1 MESQRNFLLIGLLF
15 VSYLIFVAW
24 TEFKNPQP
32 EQPTVVATQPA
43 NNVPSSANISADVPM
58 ASADANQDVPVESN
72 SASQKRIT
80 LSNDTLKLVIDT
92 VGGDI
97 VEADLLL
104 YPEVQGEPAPFKLL
118 KSEQGHTYI
127 AQSGLIGQGPDSHP
141 KGRPHYTTTQDKF
154 ILSEGADK
162 VSAQLYFTTD
172 TGIKYVKV
180 FTLLKGKYE
189 VDIDY
194 QVINNSDAPVN
205 LQLYGQLKQ
214 TVVPSG
220 GSLVMP
226 VYRGG
231 AYSAPLAARN
241 DTRYTKYPFDD
252 MQEANLAV
260 ETKGGY
266 VAMLEHYFVSAFIPS
281 EEQTNELYT
290 RVYGTDA
297 AIGYKAPL
305 QTVAAGSEATL
316 STKLWVGPKLQ
327 DEMAEVGTHLDLTVD
342 YGWLWFIAQPLF
354 QLLLFFQSIVG
365 NWGVAIILVTF
376 AVKGVMYPL
385 TKAQYTSMAKMRLLQ
400 PKIQQLRDRYGEDKQ
415 KVSQGMMEL
424 YKKEKVNPLG
434 GCLPILL
441 QMPIFIALYWS
452 LMESVELRH
461 APFFGWITDLSVQ
474 DPYYVLPILM
484 GISMFFIQKMSPTTV
499 QDPMQAKIM
508 QYMPVVFTAFFL
520 FFPSGLVLY
529 WLVSNLVTL
538 LQQWLIFRELDK
550 KGLGKNA
557 SA

>member
-15 VSYLIFVAW
+15 VSYLLFVAW

-32 EQPTVVATQPA
+32 EQPAVVATQPA
-43 NNVPSSANISADVPM
+43 NSVPSSTNISADVP
-58 ASADANQDVPVESN
+58 AATSDVNQDVPAETN
-72 SASQKRIT
+72 IASQKRIT
-80 LSNDTLKLVIDT
+80 LVSDTLKLVIDT

-104 YPEVQGEPAPFKLL
+104 YPQVQNEPAPFKLL
-118 KSEQGHTYI
+118 KSEAGNNYI
-127 AQSGLIGQGPDSHP
+127 AQSGLTGQGPDNHP
-141 KGRPHYTTTQDKF
+141 NGRPHYTTTQDEF
-154 ILSEGADK
+154 ILAEGEDK
-162 VSAQLYFTTD
+162 VSAELHFTTD

-189 VDIDY
+189 VDVDY
-194 QVINNSDAPVN
+194 KVANNSSDPVN
-205 LQLYGQLKQ
+205 LTLYGQLKQ
-214 TVVPSG
+214 TVQPSG

-231 AYSAPLAARN
+231 AYSPPAT
-241 DTRYTKYPFDD
+241 DTRYKKFSFDD
-252 MQEANLAV
+252 MTDRNLNV
-260 ETKGGY
+260 TTNGGY

-281 EEQTNELYT
+281 EEQQNRLYS
-290 RVYGTDA
+290 RVIGGDA
-297 AIGYKAPL
+297 AIGFTAPA
-305 QTVAAGSEATL
+305 QVVNAGDEAVL
-316 STKLWVGPKLQ
+316 STKLWIGPKLQ
-327 DEMAEVGTHLDLTVD
+327 DEMAEVGKHLDLTVD

-354 QLLLFFQSIVG
+354 QLLLFFQSIVS

-376 AVKGVMYPL
+376 TVKGVMYPL

-538 LQQWLIFRELDK
+538 LQQWMIFRELDK

-557 SA
+557 DA

>member
-15 VSYLIFVAW
+15 VSYLLFVAW

-32 EQPTVVATQPA
+32 EQPTVAATQSA
-43 NNVPSSANISADVPM
+43 SVPTSTNLSADVPA
-58 ASADANQDVPVESN
+58 ASADSNQDVPVESGT
-72 SASQKRIT
+72 SAHKRIT
-80 LSNDTLKLVIDT
+80 LESDTLKLIIDT

-104 YPEVQGEPAPFKLL
+104 YPEVQDEPAPFKLL
-118 KSEQGHTYI
+118 KSEQGNTYI
-127 AQSGLIGQGPDSHP
+127 AQSGLTGQGPDASP
-141 KGRPHYTTTQDKF
+141 KGRPHYTTKQDAF
-154 ILSEGADK
+154 VLAEGEDK
-162 VSAQLYFTTD
+162 VSAKLFFTAEN
-172 TGIKYVKV
+172 GVKYIKT
-180 FTLLKGKYE
+180 FTLLKGSYE

-194 QVINNSDAPVN
+194 QVVNSSDNPIS
-205 LQLYGQLKQ
+205 LTLYGQLKQ
-214 TVVPSG
+214 TIQPSG

-226 VYRGG
+226 VYRGA
-231 AYSAPLAARN
+231 AYSAPAT
-241 DTRYTKYPFDD
+241 DTRYQKYSFDD
-252 MQEANLAV
+252 MQDKNLNIN
-260 ETKGGY
+260 TNGGY
-266 VAMLEHYFVSAFIPS
+266 VAMLEHYFVSAFVPS
-281 EEQTNELYT
+281 EEQQNRIYSN
-290 RVYGTDA
+290 VIGGDA
-297 AIGYKAPL
+297 AIGYTAPA
-305 QTVAAGSEATL
+305 QTVNAGEQATL

-327 DEMAEVGTHLDLTVD
+327 DEMAAVGKHLDLTVD

-354 QLLLFFQSIVG
+354 QLLLFFQGIVG

-484 GISMFFIQKMSPTTV
+484 GISMFFIQKMSPTTI

-529 WLVSNLVTL
+529 WLMSNLVTL
-538 LQQWLIFRELDK
+538 LQQWMIFRELDK

-557 SA
+557 TA

>member
-15 VSYLIFVAW
+15 VSYLLFVAW

-32 EQPTVVATQPA
+32 EQPNVAATQSA
-43 NNVPSSANISADVPM
+43 SVPTSTNLSADVPA
-58 ASADANQDVPVESN
+58 ASAEMNQDVPVESGT
-72 SASQKRIT
+72 SAHKRIT
-80 LSNDTLKLVIDT
+80 LESDTLKLIIDT

-97 VEADLLL
+97 VEADLLM
-104 YPEVQGEPAPFKLL
+104 YPQVQGEPEPFKLL
-118 KSEQGHTYI
+118 KSEQGNTYI
-127 AQSGLIGQGPDSHP
+127 AQSGLTGQGPDASS
-141 KGRPHYTTTQDKF
+141 KGRPHYTTKQDTFK
-154 ILSEGADK
+154 LAEGEDK
-162 VSAQLYFTTD
+162 VSAQLFFTAEN
-172 TGIKYVKV
+172 GVKYVKT
-180 FTLLKGKYE
+180 FTLIKGTYE
-189 VDIDY
+189 VDVDY
-194 QVINNSDAPVN
+194 QVVNNSDSAIS
-205 LQLYGQLKQ
+205 LTLYGQLKQ
-214 TVVPSG
+214 TVQPSG

-231 AYSAPLAARN
+231 AYSAPAT
-241 DTRYTKYPFDD
+241 DTRYQKYSFDD
-252 MQEANLAV
+252 MQDKNLNIN
-260 ETKGGY
+260 TNGGY

-281 EEQTNELYT
+281 EEQQNRIYS
-290 RVYGTDA
+290 RVIGGDA
-297 AIGYKAPL
+297 AIGYTAPA
-305 QTVAAGSEATL
+305 QTVNAGEQATL

-327 DEMAEVGTHLDLTVD
+327 DEMAAVGKHLDLTVD

-354 QLLLFFQSIVG
+354 QLLLFFQGLVG

-376 AVKGVMYPL
+376 TVKGVMYPL

-474 DPYYVLPILM
+474 DPYYVLPVLM
-484 GISMFFIQKMSPTTV
+484 GISMFFIQKMSPTNI

-538 LQQWLIFRELDK
+538 LQQWQIFRELDK

-557 SA
+557 TA

>member
-15 VSYLIFVAW
+15 VSYLLFVAW

-32 EQPTVVATQPA
+32 EQPAVAATQSA
-43 NNVPSSANISADVPM
+43 SVPTSTNLSADVPA
-58 ASADANQDVPVESN
+58 ASADTNQDVPVESGT
-72 SASQKRIT
+72 SAHKRIT
-80 LSNDTLKLVIDT
+80 LESDTLKLVIDT

-104 YPEVQGEPAPFKLL
+104 YPEVQDEPAPFKLL
-118 KSEQGHTYI
+118 KSEQGNTYI
-127 AQSGLIGQGPDSHP
+127 AQSGLTGQGPDASP
-141 KGRPHYTTTQDKF
+141 KGRPHYTTKQDAF
-154 ILSEGADK
+154 VLAEGEDK
-162 VSAQLYFTTD
+162 VSAQLFFTAEN
-172 TGIKYVKV
+172 GVKYVKT
-180 FTLLKGKYE
+180 FTLLKGTYE
-189 VDIDY
+189 VDVDY
-194 QVINNSDAPVN
+194 QVVNNSDAPVS
-205 LQLYGQLKQ
+205 LTLYGQLKQ
-214 TVVPSG
+214 TIQPSG

-231 AYSAPLAARN
+231 AYSAPAT
-241 DTRYTKYPFDD
+241 DTRYQKYSFDD
-252 MQEANLAV
+252 MQDKNLNIN
-260 ETKGGY
+260 TNGGY
-266 VAMLEHYFVSAFIPS
+266 VAMLEHYFVSAFVPS
-281 EEQTNELYT
+281 EEQQNRIYS
-290 RVYGTDA
+290 RVIGGDA
-297 AIGYKAPL
+297 AIGFTAPA
-305 QTVAAGSEATL
+305 QVVNAGEQATL

-327 DEMAEVGTHLDLTVD
+327 DEMAAVGKHLDLTVD

-354 QLLLFFQSIVG
+354 QLLLFFQGIVG

-474 DPYYVLPILM
+474 DPYFVLPILM
-484 GISMFFIQKMSPTTV
+484 GISMFFIQKMSPTTI

-529 WLVSNLVTL
+529 WLMSNLVTL

-557 SA
+557 TA